1 MSDDGFGFARFIAG
15 NVGATLYGAGMEP
28 VGPYWFGGLISPR
41 TFNKV
46 NDAAFAVLNTT
57 FFLTLIK

>member
-46 NDAAFAVLNTT
+46 NDAEIGRAHV
-57 FFLTLIK
+57 